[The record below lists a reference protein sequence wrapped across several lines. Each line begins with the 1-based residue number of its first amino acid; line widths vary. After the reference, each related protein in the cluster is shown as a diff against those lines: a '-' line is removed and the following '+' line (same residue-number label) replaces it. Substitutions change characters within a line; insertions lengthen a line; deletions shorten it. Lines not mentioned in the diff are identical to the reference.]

1 MAAIK
6 LLRVARTREHRPS
19 TDLLPSSA
27 VGVGND
33 VKKGV
38 GQVAIVAEGVVPPTD
53 GYVSEV
59 PAIKEKQ

>member
-1 MAAIK
+1 MI
-6 LLRVARTREHRPS
+6 VHETTS
-19 TDLLPSSA
+19 DLLPSSA

-53 GYVSEV
+53 GYVGEV
-59 PAIKEKQ
+59 PAEERKEKK